1 MTEQATTPDLTA
13 HVAHLIR
20 HDSEFPQSGVCL
32 GRSDYLIERIRET
45 WHRIVVRKDDGQT
58 AEVSY
63 MLNGDRTT
71 GRYRTADST
80 SPDLSID
87 DLPHALAQVLDPR
100 PRPTSL

>member
-45 WHRIVVRKDDGQT
+45 WHRIVLRKDDGRT
-58 AEVSY
+58 TEVSY
-63 MLNGDRTT
+63 MLNSDRTT
-71 GRYRTADST
+71 GRYRTTDST
-80 SPDLSID
+80 SPDIAID
-87 DLPHALAQVLDPR
+87 DLPHALAQVLDP
-100 PRPTSL
+100 PLPPAAP

>member
-1 MTEQATTPDLTA
+1 MSELATTPDLTA
-13 HVAHLIR
+13 HVAHLSR

-32 GRSDYLIERIRET
+32 GKSAYLIERIREA
-45 WHRIVVRKDDGQT
+45 WHRIVVRKDDGRT
-58 AEVSY
+58 TEVLY
-63 MLNGDRTT
+63 MLNSDRTT

-80 SPDLSID
+80 SPDIAID

>member
-1 MTEQATTPDLTA
+1 MSEQATTPDLTA

-32 GRSDYLIERIRET
+32 GKSDYLIERIRET
-45 WHRIVVRKDDGQT
+45 WHRIVVRKDDGRT

-63 MLNGDRTT
+63 MLNSDRTT

-80 SPDLSID
+80 SPDLAID
-87 DLPHALAQVLDPR
+87 DLPHALAQVLDP